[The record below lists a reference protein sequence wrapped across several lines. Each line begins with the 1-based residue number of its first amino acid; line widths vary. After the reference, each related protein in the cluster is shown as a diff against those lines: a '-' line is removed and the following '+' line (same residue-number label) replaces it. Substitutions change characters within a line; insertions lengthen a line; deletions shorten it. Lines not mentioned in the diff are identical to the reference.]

1 MITARTAFFQSPSD
15 VAAGVAPELA
25 WVSAAALLV
34 DLPRNPVPDFGL
46 TPTSRAKGLR
56 QPMTARREEEKLR
69 EVADHH
75 VADDAAVAAQL
86 YADADYLAQLR
97 KAPKNVNQDETTDDA

>member
-1 MITARTAFFQSPSD
+1 
-15 VAAGVAPELA
+15 
-25 WVSAAALLV
+25 
-34 DLPRNPVPDFGL
+34 
-46 TPTSRAKGLR
+46 
-56 QPMTARREEEKLR
+56 MTARREEENLR

-97 KAPKNVNQDETTDDA
+97 KAPTNVNRDETTDDA